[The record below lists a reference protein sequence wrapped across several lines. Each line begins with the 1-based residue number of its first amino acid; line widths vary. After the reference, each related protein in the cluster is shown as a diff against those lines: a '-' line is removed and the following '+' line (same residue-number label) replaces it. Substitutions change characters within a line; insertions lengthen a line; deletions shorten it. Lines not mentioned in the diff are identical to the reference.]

1 MRFFRLVQHRGSLC
15 RVMTIEQEEEEEEE
29 EEKKELALHEVR
41 IKFHELSRGSAC
53 PESGTYVFG
62 EAMLLVWPQ
71 DGLELPI

>member
-1 MRFFRLVQHRGSLC
+1 
-15 RVMTIEQEEEEEEE
+15 MTT
-29 EEKKELALHEVR
+29 EKKIQELALHEVR

-53 PESGTYVFG
+53 PLQECGTYVFG